1 MLEHLLQF
9 IDTDEEKNP
18 VLSGYFSKLL
28 SIVVNYK
35 EDDFLE
41 YIYKVNTNVL
51 LHMTKHLYSRS
62 ISEIFVKIMLSEKL
76 KADNLEGVIEF
87 KREVILRIL
96 NNLEK
101 GTDNK
106 ELYLNTNYIVNE
118 FVSNK
123 SLFAYFIEE
132 SFLSKLLDLLNH
144 DDVPRFVCVCK
155 MVSTIIAQ
163 QKKNSGNSQQES
175 HQNFFDDEDD
185 VMIDQMDDETKKE
198 PEAVKMWQNPLI
210 KLAGE

>member
-1 MLEHLLQF
+1 
-9 IDTDEEKNP
+9 
-18 VLSGYFSKLL
+18 
-28 SIVVNYK
+28 
-35 EDDFLE
+35 
-41 YIYKVNTNVL
+41 
-51 LHMTKHLYSRS
+51 
-62 ISEIFVKIMLSEKL
+62 MLSEKL

-163 QKKNSGNSQQES
+163 
-175 HQNFFDDEDD
+175 
-185 VMIDQMDDETKKE
+185 
-198 PEAVKMWQNPLI
+198 
-210 KLAGE
+210 